1 MNDVKVAN
9 FADVL
14 GISYNDALN
23 IIVDRFIDEFNC
35 DPPMD
40 GDVFDLSC
48 PHGRL
53 NESLERLGLPVVGI
67 DFSFHN

>member
-1 MNDVKVAN
+1 MNETVKRFAN
-9 FADVL
+9 YL
-14 GISYNDALN
+14 GVPYKQALA

-53 NESLERLGLPVVGI
+53 NADLERLGLPVVGI